1 MVTFVQLEY
10 IVAVDTHRNFA
21 KASENCFVTQPTL
34 SMGIKK
40 LEDDLGV
47 KIFDRSQTPV
57 IPTEIGEKII
67 AASREILSKVGRL
80 DDMVKTHLKDYSGQL
95 HIGIIT
101 TLAPY
106 LLPLFAGNLKKNF
119 PNVELKVEELITE
132 KIVEKLKN
140 DQLDAGIFVTPYND
154 IDIAEEAVFYEK
166 MLVYAQKGHPLL
178 KKKQLKVS
186 DINPE
191 EIWMLNDGHCFRSQ
205 VINLCAIDP
214 KRRNK
219 LPYEL
224 EGGSLETLMRIINYE
239 GGYTIIPELATL
251 ESLHLL
257 NGTVAYFS
265 DQSPLREVSVCYS
278 RRVAKRR
285 LIDLLINEIKTSV
298 PPEMLQPERGEVVL
312 WK

>member
-1 MVTFVQLEY
+1 MITFVQLEY
-10 IVAVDTHRNFA
+10 VVAVDIYRNFA
-21 KASENCFVTQPTL
+21 KASEKCFVTQPTL
-34 SMGIKK
+34 SMQLKK
-40 LEDDLGV
+40 LEDDLGI

-67 AASREILSKVGRL
+67 TASREILAQVGRL
-80 DDMVKTHLKDYSGQL
+80 DDLVKTYLKDYSGSL
-95 HIGIIT
+95 RIGIIT

-154 IDIAEEAVFYEK
+154 NDIVEEVVFYEK

-178 KKKQLKVS
+178 KKKLLKVS

-219 LPYEL
+219 LPYDL
-224 EGGSLETLMRIINYE
+224 EGGSLETLMRIINHE
-239 GGYTIIPELATL
+239 GGYTIIPELATI
-251 ESLHLL
+251 ESLYTA
-257 NGTVAYFS
+257 NGTIAHFS
-265 DQSPLREVSVCYS
+265 DKCPLREISVCYS
-278 RRVAKRR
+278 RHVSKRR
-285 LIDLLINEIKTSV
+285 LINLLIDEIKSSV
-298 PPEMLQPERGEVVL
+298 PLEMLQSERGEVVL